1 MSRLAFDRG
10 GLLRCALRGWTKGKP
25 TIALYLSLDLC
36 LREDSGSD
44 FRFSFRFL
52 EKKSPPRFAKRRR
65 NRGAMFA
72 RALSSSGYFG
82 GTPCAEIGRA
92 GRCKFEKLKGN
103 TRVWKKRSV
112 LEAFKA
118 FRALLESFFFFTKR
132 LTARPSTFL
141 DTIINFRSFVSKFD
155 ETASTILFL
164 FLFSNFPFD
173 SSIRRS
179 RDIVEDASREG
190 CKATVG
196 TEEQRRWRKGEVSAL
211 AWSRGGRK
219 GEGARRPRATE
230 RTTDEE
236 NKKKRR
242 ISRGEPHKT
251 REESESETKSKRDEN
266 QPESRPS
273 SLREK
278 V

>member
-1 MSRLAFDRG
+1 MLCVDGRKVNRPSLSIS
-10 GLLRCALRGWTKGKP
+10 LS
-25 TIALYLSLDLC
+25 LSLDLC

-118 FRALLESFFFFTKR
+118 FRALLESFFFYKT
-132 LTARPSTFL
+132 THS
-141 DTIINFRSFVSKFD
+141 
-155 ETASTILFL
+155 
-164 FLFSNFPFD
+164 
-173 SSIRRS
+173 SSI
-179 RDIVEDASREG
+179 EF
-190 CKATVG
+190 
-196 TEEQRRWRKGEVSAL
+196 
-211 AWSRGGRK
+211 
-219 GEGARRPRATE
+219 PRY
-230 RTTDEE
+230 
-236 NKKKRR
+236 N
-242 ISRGEPHKT
+242 
-251 REESESETKSKRDEN
+251 N
-266 QPESRPS
+266 
-273 SLREK
+273 
-278 V
+278 

>member
-52 EKKSPPRFAKRRR
+52 ENKSPPRFAKRRR

-118 FRALLESFFFFTKR
+118 FRALLESFFFYKT
-132 LTARPSTFL
+132 THSPSI
-141 DTIINFRSFVSKFD
+141 D
-155 ETASTILFL
+155 
-164 FLFSNFPFD
+164 FP
-173 SSIRRS
+173 RY
-179 RDIVEDASREG
+179 
-190 CKATVG
+190 
-196 TEEQRRWRKGEVSAL
+196 
-211 AWSRGGRK
+211 
-219 GEGARRPRATE
+219 
-230 RTTDEE
+230 
-236 NKKKRR
+236 N
-242 ISRGEPHKT
+242 
-251 REESESETKSKRDEN
+251 N
-266 QPESRPS
+266 
-273 SLREK
+273 
-278 V
+278 